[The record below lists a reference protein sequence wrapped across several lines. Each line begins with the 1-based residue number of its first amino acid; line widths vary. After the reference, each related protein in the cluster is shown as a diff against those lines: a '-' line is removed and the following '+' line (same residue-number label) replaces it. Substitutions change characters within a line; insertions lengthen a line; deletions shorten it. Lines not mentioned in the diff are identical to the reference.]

1 MALFAIRY
9 DFGLFLSPNAL
20 INISRQKQKP
30 LTKTKIT
37 KKKTYWFPESPYRR
51 MLNGSAFATRDSEL
65 ALHPPTTTSQ
75 FLSLSLLFF
84 PFFLLNCSVYK
95 KIYTSADFYVILD
108 DIFIFNLQM
117 TSFEITFPHL
127 DGRDL
132 GDIGKICIFRLKV
145 PSDTLHFKVER
156 AVRYFAPDAKETL
169 RTSTIQ

>member
-1 MALFAIRY
+1 MVQLLPRVIRSVTFTY
-9 DFGLFLSPNAL
+9 NNVS
-20 INISRQKQKP
+20 IS
-30 LTKTKIT
+30 IT
-37 KKKTYWFPESPYRR
+37 
-51 MLNGSAFATRDSEL
+51 
-65 ALHPPTTTSQ
+65 
-75 FLSLSLLFF
+75 FF
-84 PFFLLNCSVYK
+84 VVFSFFLLNCSVYK

-132 GDIGKICIFRLKV
+132 GEIGKN
-145 PSDTLHFKVER
+145 LHFKVER